1 MEKNYE
7 ERFVKIHEGWME
19 NVEAYTSRRK
29 SYDKRIQEVQDKIDG
44 LRKEI
49 ERLTDERDSVRRP
62 YPIEHMLV
70 PMLNL
75 LNEEVADRGIQFKT
89 DDLRGY
95 GITNAVPVFQDYS
108 KSTRKTNA
116 YFEFHCTGKGYAVK
130 VKSGVYACDTSIRA
144 LNDLDAKWQPVDS
157 LQVLLDRIDL
167 MDKDLE
173 EDTRTEEE
181 FCEAVY
187 NDAGMLQY
195 SVQPRWTYDA
205 VTACMKAVAEGKYP
219 RFEEPERIPVEMVD
233 KEMFELG
240 LDAGVDF
247 YSLLPEEKL
256 AEIGAYDEDVLFG
269 ALEKRHWYFNRIPVE
284 RVTRKVLISYIRK
297 EHYNINSD
305 FVEKFAHLFDQ
316 EVADSLFEGNRN
328 RFSIVPDEFKTY
340 SMCRKAVDFSRHLKD
355 YVPQRYLNAAGNFK
369 PEKHVK

>member
-7 ERFVKIHEGWME
+7 ERFVKVHEDWME

-62 YPIEHMLV
+62 YPIDHILV
-70 PMLNL
+70 PILEL
-75 LNEEVADRGIQFKT
+75 LNEAVADRGFQFET
-89 DDLRGY
+89 DDLQGY
-95 GITNAVPVFQDYS
+95 GITNEVPVFQDYS

-116 YFEFHCTGKGYAVK
+116 YFEFHCTGKGYALK

-187 NDAGMLQY
+187 NDAGMLRF
-195 SVQPRWTYDA
+195 SVQPRWTYAA

-256 AEIGAYDEDVLFG
+256 AEIGAYDDDVLEDAVG
-269 ALEKRHWYFNRIPVE
+269 RYFVSFDSIPVE
-284 RVTRKVLISYIRK
+284 RVTRKALMVYIRK
-297 EHYNINSD
+297 EHYNIKSD
-305 FVEKFAHLFDQ
+305 LVETFAHLFDQ
-316 EVADSLFEGNRN
+316 EVADVLFERNRN
-328 RFSIVPDEFKTY
+328 YFSIVPDEFKTY
-340 SMCRKAVDFSRHLKD
+340 SMCRAAVNVHKRLKD

>member
-1 MEKNYE
+1 MKKNYE
-7 ERFVKIHEGWME
+7 ERFVKIHEEWME
-19 NVEAYTSRRK
+19 KVKAYDSRRE
-29 SYDKRIQEVQDKIDG
+29 SYDKSIQEVQDKIEK
-44 LRKEI
+44 LRKEV
-49 ERLTDERDSVRRP
+49 ERLTSERNSVMRP

-70 PMLNL
+70 PILNL
-75 LNEEVADRGIQFKT
+75 LNEAVADRGIQFKT

-108 KSTRKTNA
+108 KSVRKTNA
-116 YFEFHCTGKGYAVK
+116 YFEFHCTCKGYAVK

-144 LNDLDAKWQPVDS
+144 LNDLDAKWQPADS
-157 LQVLLDRIDL
+157 LQMLLDRIDL

-173 EDTRTEEE
+173 EDTRTEAE

-187 NDAGMLQY
+187 DDASVLRY
-195 SVQPRWTYDA
+195 SVQPRWTYAA

-219 RFEEPERIPVEMVD
+219 RFEEQERIPVEMVD
-233 KEMFELG
+233 KEMLELG

-256 AEIGAYDEDVLFG
+256 AEIGAYDEDVLEDAAG
-269 ALEKRHWYFNRIPVE
+269 RYFVSFDSIPVG
-284 RVTRKVLISYIRK
+284 RVTRKALMAYIGKTR
-297 EHYNINSD
+297 YNID
-305 FVEKFAHLFDQ
+305 RDIIGKFAHLMDQ
-316 EVADSLFEGNRN
+316 EVADALFKANTYY
-328 RFSIVPDEFKTY
+328 FDLIPDEFKTY
-340 SMCRKAVDFSRHLKD
+340 SMCRAAVSRHKRLKD